1 MQRRLAQREQGSAI
15 ADLYLIRESPAAK
28 FRFDTLADIIDR
40 CLCDGVDGLDMRL
53 QDRAELRK
61 GLYDD
66 ALRVAR
72 RHREEGWSL
81 VEKRWAPP
89 SHASDD

>member
-15 ADLYLIRESPAAK
+15 ADLYLARESPATK
-28 FRFDTLADIIDR
+28 FRFDTLSDIIDR
-40 CLCDGVDGLDMRL
+40 YLCDAVDGLDMQL
-53 QDRAELRK
+53 QFRAELRK

-66 ALRVAR
+66 ALRMALR
-72 RHREEGWSL
+72 QREEGWKV